1 MQASG
6 TFKISDTY
14 PNGEIRI
21 SVPGRVDRAADYVHG
36 EAVRRATRTI
46 APSAIILI
54 DYAGHDRVAPAYTI
68 LTPDE
73 VREAQGAAVEE
84 AVTLVNR
91 RLAQGERTIILNA
104 GLEDDVRERLTASGW
119 AIHYREVSPGG
130 GAVVTLGVRK
140 VEPIQASRVE
150 HARCE
155 FCGEKVALIHLRK
168 ADGPLAMLCDVE
180 PRANQTTGRETVT
193 P

>member
-46 APSAIILI
+46 APGAIIMI
-54 DYAGHDRVAPAYTI
+54 DYAGRDRVAPAYTI

-73 VREAQGAAVEE
+73 VREAQGAAVKD

-104 GLEDDVRERLTASGW
+104 GLEDVVRERLTASGW
-119 AIHYREVSPGG
+119 AIHYREVSPRG

-150 HARCE
+150 GQAEEDEEDQRVEHARCE
-155 FCGEKVALIHLRK
+155 LCGLNRPPLVGGRCAECRAEKA
-168 ADGPLAMLCDVE
+168 AP
-180 PRANQTTGRETVT
+180 
-193 P
+193 

>member
-1 MQASG
+1 MRAAEERPVKYFYEGGGLKS
-6 TFKISDTY
+6 
-14 PNGEIRI
+14 
-21 SVPGRVDRAADYVHG
+21 RVDRAADYVHG

-150 HARCE
+150 GQAEEDEEDQRVEHARCE
-155 FCGEKVALIHLRK
+155 LCGEARPPLIGGQCAECRAEK
-168 ADGPLAMLCDVE
+168 AAP
-180 PRANQTTGRETVT
+180 
-193 P
+193 